1 MNRGA
6 ILFGLLCFIAGL
18 IFGVLLTLYFTPQT
32 VEQQHAS
39 AELIRAQA
47 RIKEAE
53 AEQMRI
59 DARAAEMALPTL
71 ASVKVVSAWL
81 TLLVVPS
88 AAVVVC
94 LVAVLWY
101 RRSHTLPDARPVSVL
116 SPGPTFAR
124 EEPRQKSFVYV
135 RSASTG
141 EKNKRDLQ
149 DVREFLERGAVMGF
163 SRADWV
169 GHNIHFGSGHDCTRT
184 RYDELIQMCNRANV
198 IEPEGKTWRLAC
210 SLDEALDCFSDGES
224 IDAEAN

>member
-1 MNRGA
+1 
-6 ILFGLLCFIAGL
+6 
-18 IFGVLLTLYFTPQT
+18 
-32 VEQQHAS
+32 
-39 AELIRAQA
+39 
-47 RIKEAE
+47 
-53 AEQMRI
+53 
-59 DARAAEMALPTL
+59 
-71 ASVKVVSAWL
+71 
-81 TLLVVPS
+81 
-88 AAVVVC
+88 
-94 LVAVLWY
+94 
-101 RRSHTLPDARPVSVL
+101 LPDARPVSVL
-116 SPGPTFAR
+116 SAGPTFAR

-141 EKNKRDLQ
+141 EKHKRDLQ